1 MAAKLD
7 SGVLTALSA
16 SNLTVESIASSR
28 IITNDPAR
36 SFFLK
41 TRHDTLGVE
50 LFEAEGLS
58 LRKLR
63 EIAPNLL
70 PAFIAQGKLADSQGA
85 FFMSEYIALSSL
97 QSADQTVL
105 GTRLAEMHKV
115 RLCINSA
122 CLY

>member
-7 SGVLTALSA
+7 SAMLKALSA
-16 SNLTVESIASSR
+16 LDLTVDSISGSR
-28 IITNDPAR
+28 IITSDPAQ

-41 TRHDTLGVE
+41 TRNDALGAE

-70 PAFIAQGKLADSQGA
+70 PAFIAQGKLADSPGA
-85 FFMSEYIALSSL
+85 FFVSEYIALSSL
-97 QSADQTVL
+97 RSADQTVL

-115 RLCINSA
+115 PLCVSSFRP
-122 CLY
+122 